1 MAKKGGRKTPKQSD
15 ESADS
20 DQIRYVS
27 ISDETRRRYL
37 NYALSVITS
46 RALPDVRDGLKPVQ
60 RRILYVMHTLLR
72 LTADQKTRKCAKI
85 CGDTTGNFHPHG
97 DSSVYDALVRMAQD
111 FTLREPLV
119 TGQGNFGSIIG
130 LKAAASRYTEA
141 KLTPLSEQLMRELRF
156 ETVDMRPN
164 YDATNSEPVVLPA
177 RYPNLL
183 VNGTQGIA
191 VGMATNIPPHNLG
204 EVVRAAVHLID
215 NPKATVA
222 QLMKFVKGPDFPLGG
237 RVISDRKELR
247 NAYETGKGT
256 IKIRGEWKYDRDYK
270 GQIDDQL
277 VIYSVPYGVST
288 GPLLSEIGELVE
300 ARKIPQ
306 LVAVNDETNEKNGLR
321 IVLEMKPNTDPNAVM
336 AYLFRHTNLESNF
349 SYNLTALVPEDG
361 AMVPRVLSLNEMLQ
375 HFLDFRFVTVKK
387 RFEYQL
393 RQLEKRIH
401 ILKGYIIVFNG
412 LDKALQIIR
421 KSKGKA
427 DACTKLVA
435 AFRRLDEI
443 QANAVL
449 DLALYRISTLEI
461 KEFRVELADKEAQA
475 EKIRR
480 ILKSDKKL
488 WKCVQNELKEVAEE
502 FDDKRRTGLGS
513 SDEVTEFDATAYIVR
528 ENTNVVVT
536 QDGWLKR
543 VGKLAKVESTRVRD
557 GDKVLDVLPANTL
570 ENIVFFSS
578 DGVAYT
584 LPVDQI
590 PASSGYGNPLS
601 KFARM
606 SDGAQIIAAVS
617 TDERFTYI
625 DEPVKGNPTPW
636 PYMLIVTAQGQV
648 MQVSFSTYRQPS
660 TKAGRKYCRLR
671 KGDRVAFVQ
680 MIDEEAE
687 TMFIASKKA
696 RVIHFS
702 IDDVPLLTNPGIGVK
717 GLKVE
722 ADDEVIGAVQLCRPG
737 DCLRVVNTNGKTLSF
752 GQMKY
757 GVTGRGGKGIKTSHR
772 SGFAEIIRPDIELV
786 DWTEMEED

>member
-1 MAKKGGRKTPKQSD
+1 
-15 ESADS
+15 DS

-60 RRILYVMHTLLR
+60 RRILYVMHSLLR

-141 KLTPLSEQLMRELRF
+141 KLTPLSSQLMQELRF
-156 ETVDMRPN
+156 ETVEMRPN

-247 NAYETGKGT
+247 KAYETGKGT

-288 GPLLSEIGELVE
+288 GPLLSEIGDLVE

-336 AYLFRHTNLESNF
+336 AYLFRHTHLESNF

-361 AMVPRVLSLNEMLQ
+361 AMVPRVLSLVEMLQ
-375 HFLDFRFVTVKK
+375 HFLDFRFITVKK

-393 RQLEKRIH
+393 RVLEKRIH

-435 AFRRLDEI
+435 AFRSLDET

-488 WKCVQNELKEVAEE
+488 WKIIQNELNEVAEE

-570 ENIVFFSS
+570 ENVVFFSS
-578 DGVAYT
+578 NGVAFT

-625 DEPVKGNPTPW
+625 DEAVKGNPTPW
-636 PYMLIVTAQGQV
+636 PYMLIVTEQGQV
-648 MQVSFSTYRQPS
+648 MQVSFSAYRQPS

-671 KGDRVAFVQ
+671 KGDRVAYVK

-696 RVIHFS
+696 RVIHFA
-702 IDDVPLLTNPGIGVK
+702 IDDVPLLTNPGIGVR

-737 DCLRVVNTNGKTLSF
+737 DCLRVINTKGKTLSF

-757 GVTGRGGKGIKTSHR
+757 NVTGRGGKGIKTSHR
-772 SGFAEIIRPDIELV
+772 SGFTEIIRPEIQLV
-786 DWTEMEED
+786 DWTEMEEE

>member
-1 MAKKGGRKTPKQSD
+1 MAKKGGRKTPKKSD

-141 KLTPLSEQLMRELRF
+141 KLTLLAGQLMSELRF
-156 ETVDMRPN
+156 DTVEMRPN
-164 YDATNSEPVVLPA
+164 YDATNSEPIVLPA

-215 NPKATVA
+215 NPNATVA

-237 RVISDRKELR
+237 RVITDRKELR
-247 NAYETGKGT
+247 SAYENGKGT

-270 GQIDDQL
+270 GQIDNQL

-288 GPLLSEIGELVE
+288 GPLLSEIGDLVE
-300 ARKIPQ
+300 SRKIPQ
-306 LVAVNDETNEKNGLR
+306 LVTVNDETNEQNGLR
-321 IVLEMKPNTDPNAVM
+321 IVLEMKPDTDPNAVM

-349 SYNLTALVPEDG
+349 SYNVTALVPEDG
-361 AMVPRVLSLNEMLQ
+361 AMVPRVLSLTEMLQ
-375 HFLDFRFVTVKK
+375 HFLDFRFITVKR

-401 ILKGYIIVFNG
+401 ILKGFMIVFND
-412 LDKALQIIR
+412 LDKALRIIR
-421 KSKGKA
+421 KSTGKQ
-427 DACTKLVA
+427 DACVKLMK
-435 AFRRLDEI
+435 AFPLDEI
-443 QANAVL
+443 QTIAIL
-449 DLALYRISTLEI
+449 DLALYRISSLEI
-461 KEFRVELADKEAQA
+461 NSIREELKEKEAA
-475 EKIRR
+475 ATKIRN
-480 ILKSDKKL
+480 ILKSDTKL
-488 WKCVQNELKEVAEE
+488 WKVVQKELKEVGDE

-513 SDEVTEFDATAYIVR
+513 SEEVTEFDASAYIVR
-528 ENTNVVVT
+528 ENTNIVVT

-543 VGKLAKVESTRVRD
+543 VGRLAKVGSTRVRD
-557 GDKVLDVLPANTL
+557 GDKVLDVLPASTL
-570 ENIVFFSS
+570 DSVVFFSS
-578 DGVAYT
+578 DGVAFT

-590 PASSGYGNPLS
+590 PASSGYGHPLS
-601 KFARM
+601 KYARM
-606 SDGAQIIAAVS
+606 SDGAQIIAAVT

-625 DEPVKGNPTPW
+625 DEKVKGNPTPW
-636 PYMLIVTAQGQV
+636 PYMLIVTAMGQV
-648 MQVSFSTYRQPS
+648 MQVSFTTYRQQS

-671 KGDRVAFVQ
+671 KGDRVVYVK
-680 MIDEEAE
+680 MIEEEAE

-696 RVIHFS
+696 RITHIAIS
-702 IDDVPLLTNPGIGVK
+702 DVPLLTNPGIGVK

-722 ADDEVIGAVQLCRPG
+722 ADDEAIGAVQLSRPG
-737 DCLRVVNTNGKTLSF
+737 DCLRVINAKGKTLSF

-757 GVTGRGGKGIKTSHR
+757 GVTNRGGKGIKTSHR
-772 SGFAEIIRPDIELV
+772 TGFDQIIRPDIQLV
-786 DWTEMEED
+786 DWAEIEEG